1 MPHSQ
6 PPISVSRQK
15 LDGILPESYADYTKL
30 VAEFEKL
37 MEYRAETISAM
48 NSVADELDRR
58 HRDTNIAKIVGS
70 SVGVLGAVAGAV
82 GGVGLALV
90 PFTAGLS
97 ATVAAVAG
105 GSLQL
110 REALRWVWG
119 LSLRLER
126 KFVEKLLEN
135 VDLAKVQKV
144 VDKDKAQCDKVQGLW
159 DRFEKYSSDIVQ
171 TIELADLSE
180 EPDLESLK
188 TWVLVATRETKSKV
202 SVVAEAFHAA
212 YKEITKGK
220 TSTNQPTDI
229 NAGIGTPTADDLMGI
244 LVSTAKAMAG
254 KVWQMRSVVSHIAA
268 STHVVGCAVAFTLI
282 ATIGVGNLFVLI
294 TTSINVHN
302 GSLSKVAEEIRGKSS
317 RLIKEYKKF
326 REAFTDL
333 KRD

>member
-1 MPHSQ
+1 MPRSQ
-6 PPISVSRQK
+6 PPVSVSRQK
-15 LDGILPESYADYTKL
+15 LGRILQESYIDYTEL
-30 VAEFEKL
+30 VAELEKW

-48 NSVADELDRR
+48 NSVADKLDRK

-70 SVGVLGAVAGAV
+70 GVGVLGAAAAGV
-82 GGVGLALV
+82 GIVGLALI
-90 PFTAGLS
+90 PFTAGIS
-97 ATVAAVAG
+97 AAVAG
-105 GSLQL
+105 GVSAAMGGA
-110 REALRWVWG
+110 ALG
-119 LSLRLER
+119 LGTLTAAGAQ
-126 KFVEKLLEN
+126 FVEKLVEN
-135 VDLAKVQKV
+135 VNLAKVQRV
-144 VDKDKAQCDKVQGLW
+144 VDKDKAQCDKLKGLW
-159 DRFEKYSSDIVQ
+159 DRFEKYCSDIVQ
-171 TIELADLSE
+171 TIKLADLSE

-188 TWVLVATRETKSKV
+188 TWVLVSTRETKSKV
-202 SVVAEAFHAA
+202 SVVAEAFHAV